1 MRLAATAHC
10 AISQVDCSCHCFPF
24 SSHRIASLPSCCCRC
39 VCCPQDKCQLMLSQK
54 ADEPPYPLTDQ
65 LVLLYALQKGGTML
79 GAISLHNTWTYRS
92 QLLRFVH
99 ANHSRLYEQLQQTVR
114 DRVFRGGNST
124 GGSEEQNMMLHSQGD
139 GAEGGISAAPST
151 APAVAAELDALWKQ
165 LDVVIDDFNTEF
177 IRKYEQ

>member
-1 MRLAATAHC
+1 
-10 AISQVDCSCHCFPF
+10 
-24 SSHRIASLPSCCCRC
+24 
-39 VCCPQDKCQLMLSQK
+39 MLSQK

-99 ANHSRLYEQLQQTVR
+99 ANHSRLYEQLQQSVR

-124 GGSEEQNMMLHSQGD
+124 GGSEEHNMMLHSQGD

-151 APAVAAELDALWKQ
+151 APPVAAELDALWKQ
-165 LDVVIDDFNTEF
+165 LDIVIDDFNAEF